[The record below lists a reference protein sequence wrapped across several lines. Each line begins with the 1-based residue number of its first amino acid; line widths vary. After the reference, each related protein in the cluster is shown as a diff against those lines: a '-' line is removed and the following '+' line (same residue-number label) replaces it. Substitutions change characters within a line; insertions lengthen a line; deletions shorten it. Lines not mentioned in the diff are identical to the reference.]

1 MWKTA
6 NTEYNS
12 IKTTYEHDRFGL
24 LLLILQPLK
33 KNVGIFLGTP
43 YKNHV

>member
-6 NTEYNS
+6 KIYAAIKNTFG
-12 IKTTYEHDRFGL
+12 HDDFGL

-33 KNVGIFLGTP
+33 KNVGFFLGTSS
-43 YKNHV
+43 KHHD